1 MSERKLHIVHTE
13 ASVGWG
19 GQEIR
24 ILSEARGML
33 ARGHKVTLLC
43 PAQARIYAEAQ
54 KQGIPVEALP
64 IGRKKLA
71 GMLAMRKWLKQHPV
85 DVINTHSS
93 TDSWLAALACATL
106 RHAPAIVRTR
116 HISTPTP
123 NNRATRWLYQK
134 ATAHIVTTGELLRQA
149 LISHNGYDAERLTSV
164 PTGIDGTRF
173 KPGDKK
179 QARQQ
184 CGLPADDLIVGIV
197 ATIRTWKGHVYLLE
211 AFAALKL
218 TNARLLIVGEGP
230 NRNNVEAKIAELG
243 LQDKVIM
250 PGNQSDVVPWLQS
263 LDIFALPSYANEGV
277 PQAVLQA
284 MYCGLP
290 VVSTPV
296 GSITEAVQDGQ
307 TGYIV
312 PAKDSVALAAALRKL
327 TDNPELRHAFG
338 AAGQT
343 FVEAHFGYAAMLD
356 KMEHIFRKVC
366 DGRAD

>member
-1 MSERKLHIVHTE
+1 MSERQLHIVHTE

-33 ARGHKVTLLC
+33 ARGHRVTLLC
-43 PAQARIYAEAQ
+43 PAQARIHEEAQ
-54 KQGIPVEALP
+54 KQGVPVQALP
-64 IGRKKLA
+64 IGRKKLR
-71 GMLAMRKWLKQHPV
+71 GMLAMRRWLKQNDV
-85 DVINTHSS
+85 DVVNTHSS

-123 NNRATRWLYQK
+123 NNRATRWLYQT
-134 ATAHIVTTGELLRQA
+134 ATAHIVTTGELLREA
-149 LISHNGYDAERLTSV
+149 LIKHNGYDPARLTSV
-164 PTGIDGTRF
+164 PTGIDGERF

-179 QARQQ
+179 LARQQ
-184 CGLPADDLIVGIV
+184 CGLPQDDLIIGIA

-211 AFAALKL
+211 AFAALNQPN
-218 TNARLLIVGEGP
+218 TRLLIVGEGP
-230 NRNNVEAKIAELG
+230 NRGNVEAKIAELG

-250 PGNQSDVVPWLQS
+250 PGNQGNVVPWLQS

-284 MYCGLP
+284 MYCALP

-296 GSITEAVQDGQ
+296 GSITEAVKDGQ
-307 TGYIV
+307 TGFIV
-312 PAKDSVALAAALRKL
+312 PPKDSAALAAALGKL
-327 TDNPELRHAFG
+327 VQNPELRKTFG
-338 AAGQT
+338 AAGQA
-343 FVEAHFGYAAMLD
+343 FVAANFAYAAMLD
-356 KMEHIFRKVC
+356 KMEQIFRKARN
-366 DGRAD
+366 GRAN

>member
-123 NNRATRWLYQK
+123 NNRARSNPVSASNARTLSGCRGLN
-134 ATAHIVTTGELLRQA
+134 ATACIPYGMDANRGRKTGFTVTTICA
-149 LISHNGYDAERLTSV
+149 CGY
-164 PTGIDGTRF
+164 
-173 KPGDKK
+173 
-179 QARQQ
+179 
-184 CGLPADDLIVGIV
+184 C
-197 ATIRTWKGHVYLLE
+197 
-211 AFAALKL
+211 
-218 TNARLLIVGEGP
+218 
-230 NRNNVEAKIAELG
+230 
-243 LQDKVIM
+243 
-250 PGNQSDVVPWLQS
+250 
-263 LDIFALPSYANEGV
+263 
-277 PQAVLQA
+277 
-284 MYCGLP
+284 
-290 VVSTPV
+290 
-296 GSITEAVQDGQ
+296 
-307 TGYIV
+307 
-312 PAKDSVALAAALRKL
+312 
-327 TDNPELRHAFG
+327 
-338 AAGQT
+338 
-343 FVEAHFGYAAMLD
+343 
-356 KMEHIFRKVC
+356 
-366 DGRAD
+366 